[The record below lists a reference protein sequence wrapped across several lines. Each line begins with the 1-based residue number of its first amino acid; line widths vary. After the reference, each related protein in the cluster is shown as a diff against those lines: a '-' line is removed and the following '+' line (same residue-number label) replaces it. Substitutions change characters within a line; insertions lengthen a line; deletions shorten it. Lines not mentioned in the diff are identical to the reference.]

1 MSGEAIKTN
10 ANAQPNPQ
18 ADKWQNMSGTLTPDE
33 IQKALDNKAINE
45 STDNKTDSKAES
57 EPQEAEKSFTQR
69 ELERIAKAIGT
80 TTDDEEVLKI
90 NLVLRYKAFKQLKD
104 FYETKDDTEAGTKH
118 TTMLQQGTKE
128 DIATA
133 KRELEEAMYL
143 YDPSFEAADEESANL
158 AAEQAD
164 KSQQLED
171 VTNGKMTDLDNREK
185 GRNAADF
192 ASYNREKFNR
202 PVNEGEDKDSKDAH
216 AGRSWVKNRIR
227 RAAEYNKKRAALN
240 EDHDR
245 KANAINE
252 EYDRRQN
259 KVADERNSKA
269 EALYSN
275 LYSIVKDAE
284 ENDKAYGNYLRN
296 AEPEQPLKERRNGV
310 KDYYKEANNINNND
324 INMDALYPHAP
335 AKAEAK
341 DTKDAPAPAQSETQP
356 DNQPKDQDAPAPDKD
371 PDSKDTDNSPDG
383 KAEDGKTEDG
393 KAEDGKTEDGK
404 TPEGATDK
412 EKEKTEAEE
421 LKKLEAEELA
431 KKEEEERKKLE
442 EQCQREIDELE
453 AKLFPNPLVAINANF
468 TNDRHELAHDLAEQA
483 LNEENAKSGLIK
495 RLWKGTLFKK
505 FFQEKTEREFLE
517 GKRTVKED
525 GKELT
530 VNDLVARRSGSAI
543 RRFVMSAVENEDGY
557 IHRNAGEDI
566 KEADAETTALVKR
579 AIENFASAKIPEGG
593 SLKDLKLNL
602 ENEIEQ
608 GIAEARDNGK
618 MVDTLNVK
626 NYIDVAIEA
635 RKRVEHGLAME
646 RVMEGFKVYNA
657 EVRDSIRTKAHR
669 DNIDKIVEKIESTKI
684 GQLIPGEIL
693 AGGLTIAAAVGRFGI
708 GLVGLGLASSTAI
721 SGLKER
727 NRITEDRTRMLRDV
741 ANGGTYNGQKGDAE
755 INKLKGRAKRIAK
768 YEQRIGGTLYQLE
781 KASDLIGNIKD
792 AKNKK
797 ETLRAIAAAS
807 VRIEVS
813 DFESKDLIAYS
824 SEDNRGSERLALDIA
839 VIKAEKS
846 LSEEDQKTLEIM
858 KKMVRREIR
867 GGVNKNDEN
876 FQRERAKL
884 AILKSAKTLA
894 IGATM
899 AAGAHYIMKNMQQ
912 AQEMVQADSAAV
924 SGAAKQVGM
933 GEQPIIGEQLGA
945 GEVGANIVSTKTVNA
960 DDTETIAE
968 LNRQGYVKSTQVQ
981 SEYPIVE
988 TRDHVIEDI
997 DPNELGGKIKVVGYA
1012 DNGTKGADFNEL
1024 RLHARDGQMVSTMRG
1039 TSTMGG
1045 ESFDYAELANTD
1057 KIKGIIN
1064 IDGVEIEVQSSINAN
1079 GQLTWGEN
1087 GIFTTTTGETI
1098 KGFGDNG
1105 EELFKYFRVAAEV
1118 GNGPDADG
1126 VTNVVS
1132 LATEVGRNS
1141 SEAVISKIEK
1151 VREIVGTRPA
1161 VDLYVKMSNSGI
1173 ANAAADAA
1181 NAAATGAAINV
1192 ATGSAIN
1199 AVTGAAVNAANVA
1212 NTASDAFASFAFAPE
1227 TNRTGLGGVI
1237 RPESPVAPAP
1247 EAEPAPGQETE
1258 PAPAQ
1263 ETEPAPAPEAEPA
1276 PGQETEPA
1284 PAEQTPA
1291 APEAE
1296 PAPAAE
1302 VESAPDASAFEGVH
1316 RSIIEAARP
1325 IIGNASADILLDTTG
1340 YDNSKD
1346 TQYQEWWSG
1355 LSEAQKN
1362 EVIRIANDI
1371 NSDAKNHNIDLAKSL
1386 RFWLGINNLLSA

>member
-1 MSGEAIKTN
+1 MSGETIKTN

-18 ADKWQNMSGTLTPDE
+18 ADKWQNMSGMLTPDE
-33 IQKALDNKAINE
+33 TQKALDNKAINE
-45 STDNKTDSKAES
+45 ATDNKTDSKAES
-57 EPQEAEKSFTQR
+57 EPQEAEKSFVES
-69 ELERIAKAIGT
+69 ELERIAKVTGRPA
-80 TTDDEEVLKI
+80 DDEEVVKM
-90 NLVLRYKAFKQLKD
+90 NLVLRYQEYKKYKNLYDNYKAS
-104 FYETKDDTEAGTKH
+104 GT
-118 TTMLQQGTKE
+118 MIQRGTLE
-128 DIATA
+128 DMATA

-143 YDPSFEAADEESANL
+143 YDPSFEASDKKIEKLNEEQEAKNKDARDIYKAKNSADR
-158 AAEQAD
+158 AA
-164 KSQQLED
+164 
-171 VTNGKMTDLDNREK
+171 
-185 GRNAADF
+185 
-192 ASYNREKFNR
+192 YNR
-202 PVNEGEDKDSKDAH
+202 VDKKGH
-216 AGRSWVKNRIR
+216 AGRSWVKERIAR
-227 RAAEYNKKRAALN
+227 SAEYNRKRTEVALKR
-240 EDHDR
+240 EEKMDSLVAKLDSISD
-245 KANAINE
+245 NAKETEIYKTYELNKDDE
-252 EYDRRQN
+252 PIAPIKSRR
-259 KVADERNSKA
+259 DG
-269 EALYSN
+269 
-275 LYSIVKDAE
+275 I
-284 ENDKAYGNYLRN
+284 
-296 AEPEQPLKERRNGV
+296 

-324 INMDALYPHAP
+324 FNMDALYPHAP
-335 AKAEAK
+335 AKAEVK

-356 DNQPKDQDAPAPDKD
+356 DNQSKDQDTPAPDKD
-371 PDSKDTDNSPDG
+371 QPAPAKDPDG
-383 KAEDGKTEDG
+383 KDTGSSPDG

-412 EKEKTEAEE
+412 EKEIAEAEE

-431 KKEEEERKKLE
+431 KAEEEERKKLE

-453 AKLFPNPLVAINANF
+453 AKLFPNPLVAINADF

-525 GKELT
+525 DKEFT

-657 EVRDSIRTKAHR
+657 EVRDNIRTKAHR
-669 DNIDKIVEKIESTKI
+669 DNIDKIVNKIESTKV

-741 ANGGTYNGQKGDAE
+741 ANGGTYNGQKSDAE

-792 AKNKK
+792 AKDKK
-797 ETLRAIAAAS
+797 ETLRAIAAAR

-813 DFESKDLIAYS
+813 DSESKDLIAYS

-846 LSEEDQKTLEIM
+846 LSEEDQKTLETM
-858 KKMVRREIR
+858 KKLIKREIM
-867 GGVNKNDEN
+867 GGVDKNDEN

-894 IGATM
+894 IGAAM
-899 AAGAHYIMKNMQQ
+899 AAGAHYIMENMQQ
-912 AQEMVQADSAAV
+912 AQEVVQADSAAV

-933 GEQPIIGEQLGA
+933 GEQPIIGEQFGT
-945 GEVGANIVSTKTVNA
+945 GEAGANIVSTKTVNA

-997 DPNELGGKIKVVGYA
+997 NPNELGGKIKVVGYA
-1012 DNGTKGADFNEL
+1012 NNGTKGADFNEL

-1045 ESFDYAELANTD
+1045 ESFDYAELVNAD

-1132 LATEVGRNS
+1132 LATEVGKNS

-1199 AVTGAAVNAANVA
+1199 VATGAAANVA
-1212 NTASDAFASFAFAPE
+1212 GVTNTASDAFASFAFAPE

-1247 EAEPAPGQETE
+1247 EAEPAPEQETE
-1258 PAPAQ
+1258 PAPV
-1263 ETEPAPAPEAEPA
+1263 
-1276 PGQETEPA
+1276 
-1284 PAEQTPA
+1284 
-1291 APEAE
+1291 PEAE
-1296 PAPAAE
+1296 PAPAEQAPASEPAPAAPTESTLATE
-1302 VESAPDASAFEGVH
+1302 VESAPDASAFEGIH
-1316 RSIIEAARP
+1316 RSIIEASRP

-1346 TQYQEWWSG
+1346 TLYQEWWSS

-1362 EVIRIANDI
+1362 EVISIANDI
-1371 NSDAKNHNIDLAKSL
+1371 NTDAKNHNIDLAKSL